1 MIDRDKTARFDP
13 HDLAPREKEC
23 LLWVGLGKT
32 TKEIADR
39 LKLSDPTVDEYIASA
54 MRKLGA
60 TSRTQ
65 AVAMLLN
72 AGLPSRPDHDGR

>member
-1 MIDRDKTARFDP
+1 MIGREKTTRLDP
-13 HDLAPREKEC
+13 QDLAPREKEC

-39 LKLSDPTVDEYIASA
+39 LKLSDPTVNEYIASA

-65 AVAMLLN
+65 AVAMLLKT
-72 AGLPSRPDHDGR
+72 GLPSRPDQDGR